1 MVKRSPLIEKID
13 AIIRP
18 TVENMGYALVRIRL
32 QPQRGRQVLQIMAE
46 PSGDVREMTVED
58 CAEISRHISALMDV
72 EDPISSAYNL
82 EVSSPGIDRPLVTA
96 EDFARFTGYEAS
108 VELEWPQ
115 DGRKRFKGQ
124 ILSVEQNVVALKLDE
139 ANTAELNVDDMQQ
152 AKLVLTDALIRMY
165 MEKRKAQ
172 ADANANR

>member
-18 TVENMGYALVRIRL
+18 TVESMGYALVRIRL

-46 PSGDVREMTVED
+46 PSGDTREMTVED

-124 ILSVEQNVVALKLDE
+124 IVSVEQNVVALKLDE

>member
-124 ILSVEQNVVALKLDE
+124 IVSVEQNVVALKLDE